1 MIKNSLPRLR
11 AVAALAASLA
21 TATAGT
27 AVLATAPA
35 NAATTSTTVATS
47 STRAAAVSDT
57 LLPGQKL
64 MAGQYIRSKSGVYGL
79 AMTRL
84 GTIGVTQRG
93 VSGLLWKATFRP
105 GVVAVMGTGGTLNII
120 YGRTQIASIGANSP
134 GAKLVLP
141 NTGNLEIVNT
151 RGKAVWNRHMVI
163 DVLTQGWRI
172 ESTSALGGNATLYSP
187 NRVYTLVMR
196 PDGDLVL
203 LQNGKTI
210 LWRTGTAGHPGS
222 IALMQSDG
230 WFFTRTTEGYMVWDF
245 DTRRPGAV
253 VQLRNDGR
261 LQLVHGRTVVK
272 VLH

>member
-1 MIKNSLPRLR
+1 MLKSTLR
-11 AVAALAASLA
+11 SAAAFAAALATVATGAALATTPAHA
-21 TATAGT
+21 TATVTT
-27 AVLATAPA
+27 AAS
-35 NAATTSTTVATS
+35 TTSTT
-47 STRAAAVSDT
+47 STTQAAVSDT

-64 MAGQYIRSKSGVYGL
+64 LAGQYIRSKSGVFGL
-79 AMTRL
+79 AMTRYGTL
-84 GTIGVTQRG
+84 GLTQRG
-93 VSGLLWKATFRP
+93 VKGLLWQATFRP
-105 GVVAVMGTGGTLNII
+105 GVVAVMGSGGSLTII

-134 GAKLVLP
+134 GAKLVLQ
-141 NTGNLEIVNT
+141 NTGNLEILNT

-163 DVLTQGWRI
+163 NTMTQGWQLVP
-172 ESTSALGGNATLYSP
+172 TTALGGNTVLYST

-203 LQNGKTI
+203 LQNGKTV

-230 WFFTRTTEGYMVWDF
+230 WFFTRDTNGYMVWEF
-245 DTRRPGAV
+245 ATRRAGAV
-253 VQLRNDGR
+253 VQLLDTGR